1 MAYSTTY
8 ITTQGAIL
16 AAKTLQ
22 SKTISFSKFAIGSG
36 EIADPS
42 VENIKAL
49 TGLVSSK
56 LNFDIT
62 KIKREQI
69 HK

>member
-22 SKTISFSKFAIGSG
+22 SKTISFSNEGIL
-36 EIADPS
+36 IIILQS
-42 VENIKAL
+42 VAPL
-49 TGLVSSK
+49 HL
-56 LNFDIT
+56 
-62 KIKREQI
+62 
-69 HK
+69 

>member
-42 VENIKAL
+42 VENIKAPPFF
-49 TGLVSSK
+49 SY
-56 LNFDIT
+56 
-62 KIKREQI
+62 
-69 HK
+69 